1 MERRGKKDSLK
12 LNPVF
17 GYRVRLVGR
26 LATLGLS
33 GIFTSETTTSRKEKR
48 KFQAKTW
55 V

>member
-1 MERRGKKDSLK
+1 LK

-33 GIFTSETTTSRKEKR
+33 GIFTSETTTARKEK
-48 KFQAKTW
+48 KKIPSQNLGLITGSTS
-55 V
+55 